1 MAERVVRIEI
11 PCEYCGKVMLKTP
24 RDIKKHS
31 KYKYWYC
38 SQDCAS
44 KGYRQ
49 KSNEFYEQ
57 HYKYVSCLCC
67 NKIMR
72 IPKWSEKVCC
82 SKKCSGLIKRN
93 RKELVCSNCNKAIER
108 TPALTNNTNFCSKE
122 CQNEFHRYRMKGKNN
137 PRWEGGITNEEYPF
151 EWNSKV
157 RKQIKERDNY
167 TCCKCGLKK
176 KGNNIKLDVHHINKD
191 KNNCNKDNLITLCHT
206 CHMKYH
212 AQTQGKI
219 YLKYTT
225 NEWKTDFNNWLNK
238 SYAKV
243 LSVTENK
250 EKEKVYNLEVKDN
263 NNYLVNNHLVHNC
276 IIDESAELTEEV
288 WTKIA
293 RMLLKNPN
301 SKIVEL
307 YNPWFLNHTFEHSQ
321 DPEWNS
327 IKIDWHTCLAEGRFT
342 QEQIDMVMQEIRNPI
357 DQRVLLDAEFP
368 DTSDKSLF
376 KYSDILFAQR
386 DIQEP
391 KEEPEIRL
399 GIDVARLGR
408 DDTICY
414 LIYRYGGLFVV
425 KNMWKLDKQR
435 LTKSAGDIIK
445 IIEDNNVK
453 VVQIDSTGIGA
464 GLDDMLSEYAN
475 SKNIDVVSIVF
486 SEKPND
492 IHNANRKADIYFNLA
507 ELFSKKCLVIPTD
520 NVLVRQLRNMQF
532 EVMSNGKKKIVDNQE
547 KSPDCFIA
555 GTKVLTSKGYKN
567 IEEIDYNDK
576 IITPYG
582 TRDVMHKV
590 EKETNELVHITF
602 TNGKEL
608 YTTPNHKIFSN
619 NTFIKASNL
628 NINNRITTDAIGELL
643 KWRIQNLLNIK
654 GRSIGFRRTKD
665 TTMQTSMTEQVEK
678 AGKRKHCTDKYMKT
692 LLEKE
697 YQKDGSY
704 TILMEIFTITI
715 QRIWNLLQKQTIT
728 SYIWLKNL
736 KIKSL
741 LKGIKKFWTKSDQ
754 KQKSGIVQKTGE
766 SGTESNTLPLLKMQD
781 YTIKP
786 VCSAGK
792 SIKLL
797 EKKSQCS
804 VVKNAVGHI
813 ETITLEK
820 PVKVYNITVSKDNVY
835 YANSILVSNCA
846 DALAIGCYVVE
857 TNNKMWIDGKW
868 V

>member
-1 MAERVVRIEI
+1 MDLDYIDIGRAFLIDHIGITPYPYQNKIIEAILDRRVKRTTIRATTQ
-11 PCEYCGKVMLKTP
+11 CGKSYTVAG
-24 RDIKKHS
+24 
-31 KYKYWYC
+31 
-38 SQDCAS
+38 AS
-44 KGYRQ
+44 VAFACVY
-49 KSNEFYEQ
+49 
-57 HYKYVSCLCC
+57 
-67 NKIMR
+67 
-72 IPKWSEKVCC
+72 
-82 SKKCSGLIKRN
+82 
-93 RKELVCSNCNKAIER
+93 A
-108 TPALTNNTNFCSKE
+108 
-122 CQNEFHRYRMKGKNN
+122 
-137 PRWEGGITNEEYPF
+137 
-151 EWNSKV
+151 NSKV
-157 RKQIKERDNY
+157 GI
-167 TCCKCGLKK
+167 
-176 KGNNIKLDVHHINKD
+176 IAPSKD
-191 KNNCNKDNLITLCHT
+191 KTKIIMTYILEMLSSSDLESEIDLDMMGLTKMERLKREVSKQRVTFKNGSSIEIKTADVKGKGFSLMGASYDLI
-206 CHMKYH
+206 
-212 AQTQGKI
+212 
-219 YLKYTT
+219 
-225 NEWKTDFNNWLNK
+225 
-238 SYAKV
+238 
-243 LSVTENK
+243 
-250 EKEKVYNLEVKDN
+250 
-263 NNYLVNNHLVHNC
+263 

-321 DPEWNS
+321 DPDWNS
-327 IKIDWHTCLAEGRFT
+327 IKIDWHTCLEQGRFT
-342 QEQIDMVMQEIRNPI
+342 QEQIDIVMQEIRNPI

-386 DIQEP
+386 EIQEP

-399 GIDVARLGR
+399 GIDVARFGR

-425 KNMWKLDKQR
+425 KDMWKLDKQR

-492 IHNANRKADIYFNLA
+492 IHNANRKADIYFNLS
-507 ELFSKKCLVIPTD
+507 ELFAKKSIVIPTD
-520 NVLVRQLRNMQF
+520 NTLVRQLRNMQF

-582 TRDVMHKV
+582 TREVIHKV

-608 YTTPNHKIFSN
+608 YTTPNHKIFTN
-619 NTFIKASNL
+619 NTFIKASDL
-628 NINNRITTDAIGELL
+628 NVNNRINTDAIGELL
-643 KWRIQNLLNIK
+643 KWRLKNLLNIK
-654 GRSIGFRRTKD
+654 GRSIGFRQTRD
-665 TTMQTSMTEQVEK
+665 TTMPISMTEQVER
-678 AGKRKHCTDKYMKT
+678 AEKRKHCTDKYMKT

-697 YQKDGSY
+697 YQKDASY
-704 TILMEIFTITI
+704 IILMEIFTIII
-715 QRIWNLLQKQTIT
+715 QRIWNLLQKQIIT
-728 SYIWLKNL
+728 SYIWLKNI
-736 KIKSL
+736 KIRNL
-741 LKGIKKFWTKSDQ
+741 LKGIKQFWTKSDQ
-754 KQKSGIVQKTGE
+754 KQKCGIVQKQGE
-766 SGTESNTLPLLKMQD
+766 IGTENNTQPLLKMQG
-781 YTIKP
+781 YTIKS
-786 VCSAGK
+786 VYYAEK
-792 SIKLL
+792 SIKQS
-797 EKKSQCS
+797 EKKNLCS

-813 ETITLEK
+813 EIIKLEK